1 MSAKKL
7 IAANWKMNGSRA
19 LVEAVVQQLT
29 YLNPDVDVLLCPPAT
44 LLPLFPASHHYALGA
59 QNLSEQDA
67 GAYTGELS
75 AELISETGASYVLVG
90 HSERR
95 QYYGETDQLV
105 CLKMQQAVRSALT
118 PVLCIGETLAE
129 RQQENTEQVIA
140 KQLAAVYASHP
151 ELLAN
156 SVVAYEPVWAI
167 GTGESATPEQAQAT
181 HAFIRKQ
188 LAQYDAAAAAKVRI
202 LYGGSVNAENCKAL
216 FAQADIDGALVG
228 GASLKPSEFMQICQ
242 SAKD

>member
-19 LVEAVVQQLT
+19 LVEAVSQQLT
-29 YLNPDVDVLLCPPAT
+29 RLNSAVEVLICPPAT
-44 LLPLFPASHHYALGA
+44 LLPFFPANRRYALGA
-59 QNLSEQDA
+59 QNLSEHNE

-75 AELISETGASYVLVG
+75 AGLLLETGASYVLVG

-95 QYYGETDQLV
+95 QYFSETDALV
-105 CLKMQQAVRSALT
+105 CLKIQQAVNAGLT
-118 PVLCIGETLAE
+118 PVLCIGETLAQ

-151 ELLAN
+151 ELLVK
-156 SVVAYEPVWAI
+156 SVIAYEPIWAI
-167 GTGESATPEQAQAT
+167 GTGESASPEQAQAT
-181 HAFIRKQ
+181 HAFIRQQ
-188 LAQYDAAAAAKVRI
+188 LAQYDTAAAAKVRI
-202 LYGGSVNAENCKAL
+202 LYGGSVNADNCGAL

>member
-19 LVEAVVQQLT
+19 LVETVSQQLT
-29 YLNPDVDVLLCPPAT
+29 TLNSEVDVLICPPAT
-44 LLPLFPASHHYALGA
+44 LLAYFPVSEHYSLGA
-59 QNLSEQDA
+59 QDISEHA
-67 GAYTGELS
+67 EGAYTGELS
-75 AELISETGASYVLVG
+75 GSLINEAGASFVLVG

-95 QYYGETDQLV
+95 QYHAETDQLV
-105 CLKMQQAVRSALT
+105 CAKIQQAIAAGLT

-151 ELLAN
+151 ELLAK
-156 SVVAYEPVWAI
+156 SVIAYEPVWAI
-167 GTGESATPEQAQAT
+167 GTGESASPEQAQET
-181 HAFIRKQ
+181 HAFIRRQ
-188 LAQYDAAAAAKVRI
+188 LTGYNSEAAAKVRI
-202 LYGGSVNAENCKAL
+202 LYGGSVNAANCQAL
-216 FAQADIDGALVG
+216 FTQADIDGALVG
-228 GASLKPSEFMQICQ
+228 GASLKPAEFLQICQ

>member
-19 LVEAVVQQLT
+19 LVEAFVQQLT
-29 YLNPDVDVLLCPPAT
+29 DVSSGVDVLICPPAT
-44 LLPLFPASHHYALGA
+44 LLPLFPASQHYMLGA
-59 QNLSEQDA
+59 QNLNEHEQ

-75 AELISETGASYVLVG
+75 AALIKETGATYVLIG

-95 QYYGETDQLV
+95 QYYAETDQLI
-105 CLKMQQAVRSALT
+105 CQKMQQAVTAGLT
-118 PVLCIGETLAE
+118 PVLCIGETLTE

-140 KQLAAVYASHP
+140 KQLAAVYSSHP
-151 ELLAN
+151 ELLVN

-181 HAFIRKQ
+181 HAFVRQQ
-188 LAQYDAAAAAKVRI
+188 LAQYDAAAAATVKI

-228 GASLKPSEFMQICQ
+228 GASLKPADFMQICQ
-242 SAKD
+242 SAKE

>member
-29 YLNPDVDVLLCPPAT
+29 NLNSAVDVLICPPAT
-44 LLPLFPASHHYALGA
+44 LLSAFPVSRHYKLGA
-59 QNLSEQDA
+59 QNVSEHDE

-75 AELISETGASYVLVG
+75 GKLIIEAGATYVLVG

-95 QYYGETDQLV
+95 QYYAESDVMV
-105 CLKMQQAVRSALT
+105 CAKIQQAVSAGLT
-118 PVLCIGETLAE
+118 PVLCIGETLIE

-151 ELLAN
+151 ELLVK
-156 SVVAYEPVWAI
+156 SVIAYEPVWAI

-181 HAFIRKQ
+181 HAFIRGQ
-188 LAQYDAAAAAKVRI
+188 LAQYDAIAAAKVRI
-202 LYGGSVNAENCKAL
+202 LYGGSVNAANCQAL

>member
-29 YLNPDVDVLLCPPAT
+29 NLSPEVDVLLCPPAT
-44 LLPLFPASHHYALGA
+44 LLPLFPASQHYALGA
-59 QNLSEQDA
+59 QNVSEHEQ
-67 GAYTGELS
+67 GAYTGELDVT
-75 AELISETGASYVLVG
+75 LITETGATYVLVG

-95 QYYGETDQLV
+95 QYHGESDQLI
-105 CLKMQQAVRSALT
+105 CLKLQQAVNGGLT
-118 PVLCIGETLAE
+118 PVLCIGETLTE

-151 ELLAN
+151 ELLAK

-167 GTGESATPEQAQAT
+167 GTGESATPEQAQAA
-181 HAFIRKQ
+181 HAFIRQQ
-188 LAQYDAAAAAKVRI
+188 LAQYDAAGAAKVRI
-202 LYGGSVNAENCKAL
+202 LYGGSVNATNCSAL
-216 FAQADIDGALVG
+216 FAQPDINGALVG

-242 SAKD
+242 SAKE

>member
-19 LVEAVVQQLT
+19 LVEAVSQQLT
-29 YLNPDVDVLLCPPAT
+29 SINATVDVLICPPAT
-44 LLPLFPASHHYALGA
+44 LLAHFPVSEHFSLGA
-59 QNLSEQDA
+59 QNISEHQQ

-75 AELISETGASYVLVG
+75 AGLLLEAGASFVLLG

-95 QYYGETDQLV
+95 QYYAETDALV
-105 CLKMQQAVRSALT
+105 CAKLQQAVAAGLT

-129 RQQENTEQVIA
+129 RQQENTQQVIA

-151 ELLAN
+151 ELLVK
-156 SVVAYEPVWAI
+156 SVIAYEPVWAI

-181 HAFIRKQ
+181 HAFIRAQ
-188 LAQYDAAAAAKVRI
+188 LALYDSAAAAKVRI
-202 LYGGSVNAENCKAL
+202 LYGGSVNAANCQAL

-228 GASLKPSEFMQICQ
+228 GASLKPDEFMQICQ

>member
-29 YLNPDVDVLLCPPAT
+29 SLNSTVDVLICPPAT
-44 LLPLFPASHHYALGA
+44 LLPIFPANGHYALGA
-59 QNLSEQDA
+59 QNLSEHDE

-75 AELISETGASYVLVG
+75 ATLINETGATFVLIG

-95 QYYGETDQLV
+95 QYFDETDQLV
-105 CLKMQQAVRSALT
+105 CRKMQQAVRSGLT

-129 RQQENTEQVIA
+129 RKQENTEQVIA

-151 ELLAN
+151 ELLVN
-156 SVVAYEPVWAI
+156 SVIAYEPVWAI
-167 GTGESATPEQAQAT
+167 GTGESATPEQAQST
-181 HAFIRKQ
+181 HAFIRRQ
-188 LAQYDAAAAAKVRI
+188 LAQYDAAAAVKVRI
-202 LYGGSVNAENCKAL
+202 LYGGSVNAENCRAL
-216 FAQADIDGALVG
+216 FAQTDIDGALVG